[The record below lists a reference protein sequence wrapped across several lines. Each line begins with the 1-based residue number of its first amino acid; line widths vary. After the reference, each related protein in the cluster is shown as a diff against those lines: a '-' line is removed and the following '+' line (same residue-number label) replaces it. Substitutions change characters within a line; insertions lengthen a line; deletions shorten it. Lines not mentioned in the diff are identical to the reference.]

1 MRITQYKT
9 LKEKDT
15 DLTVLVKEK
24 GFNYNGNINGLNAP
38 QMIYQMMED
47 LFHLS
52 LRSEEY
58 LYMLT
63 LNTSNKPLG
72 LFEISHGTVNTT
84 VASPREMFLKALLV
98 GAVNI
103 VLIHNHPSG
112 TVNPSRED
120 INLTKRVKEVGN
132 LIDIRLLD
140 HIIIGEDTYTS
151 LKEEGIL

>member
-1 MRITQYKT
+1 
-9 LKEKDT
+9 
-15 DLTVLVKEK
+15 
-24 GFNYNGNINGLNAP
+24 
-38 QMIYQMMED
+38 
-47 LFHLS
+47 
-52 LRSEEY
+52 
-58 LYMLT
+58 MLT